1 MSIPFNEIE
10 MPAKPLTKE
19 QIVAEVKR
27 TWKPSRDMKFS
38 YFYDGNSRGEISHEL
53 LTDMD
58 DAINDASLFEDVPF

>member
-1 MSIPFNEIE
+1 
-10 MPAKPLTKE
+10 
-19 QIVAEVKR
+19 
-27 TWKPSRDMKFS
+27 MKFS